1 MDTWSDNLI
10 QWATAVAKPGVQTT
24 WLLAGLAA
32 LVIVLLVLMRTR
44 WGQAKPLS
52 KCMVLS
58 IVVHLLL
65 VVYAYFLQ
73 TFVAVPIPGR
83 DQIVHVS
90 LMADIE
96 EEEFV
101 DLPTEQPVEQEP
113 WNDFVAVQPLD
124 APPEPTAPVPTP
136 IDQPLEPPRERAPAP
151 VPMAAPELP
160 DLPDVTPDHPL
171 PLPLPLDHTAVRPLQ
186 PDPETMLD
194 REPSVAPQVDPQQPE
209 LFRADEPAGL
219 VRVDES
225 MVPSQDVPAELPLD
239 LVAGMTAIPQM
250 IPDTTPMTTPIRQL
264 TQPETVAR
272 RTADGSPLPAAYRNR
287 TAENRGAIVV
297 RGGGNA
303 ETEAAVQAALAWLA
317 ANQDPD
323 GRWNARR
330 HGAGHETQVLGHD
343 RGGAGSDADTG
354 ISGLALLAFLGSG
367 QSHLEGEYIETV
379 RRGLEFLMRSQTP
392 DGNLAGNAR
401 LFARMYCH
409 GMAALAISE
418 AYAMTGD
425 ARLRPY
431 VERAMRYTIR
441 AQNPNDGGWRYL
453 PGDSGD
459 TSQFGWQ
466 LMALKSAELGGIA
479 IPDAAN
485 RGMRRFLESVST
497 GRHGGLAAYR
507 PHGPPTVTMT
517 AEALL
522 CRLFLD
528 PQQRGGEKMG
538 PAPRENGENLGK
550 PVVAKVPVPIF
561 SQPQSDA
568 AILEAVELLMQE
580 TPRSGDINLY
590 YWYYATIALFQ
601 LQGAPWET
609 WNQHLQERLLA
620 TQVTTGPHAG
630 SWPTKTVWGGYG
642 GRVYTTAMAAL
653 CLEVY
658 YRYLPLFESPRP

>member
-1 MDTWSDNLI
+1 MDTWGENLI
-10 QWATAVAKPGVQTT
+10 QWATAVVKPDVQTT
-24 WLLAGLAA
+24 WLLAGLAV

-73 TFVAVPIPGR
+73 TFVVGPFPGR
-83 DQIVHVS
+83 EQIVHVS
-90 LMADIE
+90 LIADVE

-101 DLPTEQPVEQEP
+101 ESPAEQTEPEEQEP
-113 WNDFVAVQPLD
+113 WNDFAAVEPLD
-124 APPEPTAPVPTP
+124 APPEPVAPVPTLIEP
-136 IDQPLEPPRERAPAP
+136 PPEPPRDREPAP

-160 DLPDVTPDHPL
+160 DLPDLPAPTLDQPL

-186 PDPETMLD
+186 PGPETVPEMD
-194 REPSVAPQVDPQQPE
+194 SAVAPPIDPPQPE
-209 LFRADEPAGL
+209 LPQADEPTGL
-219 VRVDES
+219 VQVDQS

-239 LVAGMTAIPQM
+239 LVAGMTAVPQM
-250 IPDTTPMTTPIRQL
+250 TPETTPMTTPIRQL
-264 TQPETVAR
+264 PQPEPIAR
-272 RTADGSPLPAAYRNR
+272 RKADDSPLPPAYRNR
-287 TAENRGAIVV
+287 TAENRSAVVV

-323 GRWNARR
+323 GRWSARR

-343 RGGAGSDADTG
+343 RSGAGSDADTG
-354 ISGLALLAFLGSG
+354 ISGLAILAFLGTG
-367 QSHLEGEYIETV
+367 QSHLEGQYSDTV
-379 RRGLEFLMRSQTP
+379 RRGLEFLLRSQKP
-392 DGNLAGNAR
+392 DGNLAGNSR

-425 ARLRPY
+425 ARLRPH
-431 VERAMRYTIR
+431 VERAMLYTTR

-459 TSQFGWQ
+459 MSQFGWQ
-466 LMALKSAELGGIA
+466 LMALKSAELGGVV
-479 IPDAAN
+479 IPDATH

-517 AEALL
+517 AEALFS
-522 CRLFLD
+522 RLFLD
-528 PQQRGGEKMG
+528 AQRSE
-538 PAPRENGENLGK
+538 
-550 PVVAKVPVPIF
+550 
-561 SQPQSDA
+561 A
-568 AILEAVELLMQE
+568 AISEAVELLMQE
-580 TPRSGDINLY
+580 TPRSGEINLY

-601 LQGAPWET
+601 LQGSEWET
-609 WNQHLQERLLA
+609 WNQHLQQRLLA
-620 TQVTTGPHAG
+620 TQVTTGPNAG
-630 SWPTKTVWGGYG
+630 SWPTQTVWGGYG

-658 YRYLPLFESPRP
+658 YRYLPMFESPRP